1 MQLYFVN
8 VGYGESIVIK
18 NAEKAIVIDGG
29 PDDKETY
36 EEKRNN
42 PSARVS
48 KKDRDKQQLRR

>member
-18 NAEKAIVIDGG
+18 NAEKAIIIDGG

-36 EEKRNN
+36 EEK
-42 PSARVS
+42 
-48 KKDRDKQQLRR
+48 DKGNDN